1 MEKNHE
7 QEDKEMDML
16 ANTHHRDNEAKQ
28 AAQNQLLQ
36 RQDQLT
42 QRQNKLDADRD
53 ASRATLEA
61 QVEHKKQKRTEEL
74 QVVMEVMRLLPAP
87 EAALPPPLGTPS
99 SLQAMTPAS
108 VSSRESSRASSRSAS
123 RGTSPTRDILSLGH
137 RKMSPI
143 DEDKVKSTASKLKS
157 QLEALSPELLSSGTA
172 GGTMSLYTA
181 SVKDIRHGT
190 AKLSL
195 AQDGLTGVEAIV
207 QIGDCTVLLSYGIIN
222 HYTSHE
228 TGMFSK
234 MLFGATKPTGDA
246 IDELCNVDRIFGG
259 GRILI
264 AFCGDTAH
272 WLQYKGKGSFEKIA
286 ELEMPNVFHVA
297 IGETTATFLES
308 RPSLKKGV
316 GLQVRVCKLHSI
328 SAAAADSSPR
338 DEGKPIPY
346 SANNRTG
353 GKMIMSKDNAYLFL
367 EDNRKNW
374 KLFEVPREGGTIN
387 ARKVR
392 MVGWVCAPQLF
403 YISPVSVGIVS
414 VGALTMPSF
423 YKP

>member
-1 MEKNHE
+1 MDSQSTEGRVDNFQELLAQEETNRLAALAEKTAKRKEYCRKHSQHSYRKKRIAEQLAQAMKSPNKHKTPQERLLDTVEKGHE

-28 AAQNQLLQ
+28 AAQNQLM
-36 RQDQLT
+36 

-61 QVEHKKQKRTEEL
+61 QVENKKQKRTEEL
-74 QVVMEVMRLLPAP
+74 QVVLEVMRLLPAP

-123 RGTSPTRDILSLGH
+123 RGTSPTRDILSLGQ

-157 QLEALSPELLSSGTA
+157 QLEAMSPELSSSGTA

-181 SVKDIRHGT
+181 SVNDIRHGT

-195 AQDGLTGVEAIV
+195 EQVGLTGVEAIV

-222 HYTSHE
+222 HYTPHE
-228 TGMFSK
+228 TVSN

-259 GRILI
+259 GRII
-264 AFCGDTAH
+264 VAFCGDTAH
-272 WLQYKGKGSFEKIA
+272 WFQYKGQGFVRKDCRVGNAQRVSRCHWRDNSHLFGKSS
-286 ELEMPNVFHVA
+286 
-297 IGETTATFLES
+297 FLEKGCGLAGA
-308 RPSLKKGV
+308 SL
-316 GLQVRVCKLHSI
+316 
-328 SAAAADSSPR
+328 
-338 DEGKPIPY
+338 
-346 SANNRTG
+346 
-353 GKMIMSKDNAYLFL
+353 
-367 EDNRKNW
+367 
-374 KLFEVPREGGTIN
+374 
-387 ARKVR
+387 
-392 MVGWVCAPQLF
+392 
-403 YISPVSVGIVS
+403 
-414 VGALTMPSF
+414 
-423 YKP
+423 